1 MRLVLSIDAI
11 YVGIALFP
19 GYIVSTDAAFTTS
32 NVKYG
37 GLNALRSTVGS
48 SSRKDNEFDCHG
60 RIRGA
65 QTGTAFIP
73 PIQGSP
79 WLRCSTSLNAK
90 AKKGGKKVP
99 TLDFDL
105 LDEEDEPMSKKD
117 RMKAEK
123 AAKKAAKSAQKA
135 AADEGQT
142 GGKKVPSLDLDLF
155 AEEDESMSKK
165 DRVKAEKAAAKTAKA
180 AEKAMKEEAKAA
192 DAPKKKDPNAAALK
206 ALAEMEREEAR
217 MAAKVD
223 SDDGAD
229 DFGIPKKKLS
239 KKEEKMAKKKAEKE
253 AAKKAAKAE
262 KMKARRETAEDG
274 ADADVGAV
282 NGDNAVPDL
291 NGDGDAAEE
300 GTPKPKKK
308 EKVTLEERIRKE
320 RPPPRIRV
328 MESSQPNFSSL
339 RLENVG
345 VTFRDQ
351 EVVKDVTWGV
361 QTGDRIGL
369 VGHNGA
375 GKTTQLRILA
385 GELEPTTGDVVK
397 SSNSL
402 RVAMLRQEFV
412 DELILDRTLEEEFMS
427 VFQDE
432 LQILDDLRTA
442 EKELEQIGDDTDR
455 MQEILDNMQDLQ
467 NQAETKGVYA
477 LQSRAKKI
485 MNLMGFDEEE
495 EDYLV
500 GMFSGGWK
508 MRIGLGKVLLKEPN
522 ILMLDEP
529 TNHLDLESVEWLE
542 AFLIEQ
548 NIPMITV
555 SHDREFLDRVCNKIV
570 DAEGGI
576 CTAYDGNYSRFLEL
590 KKSRMDA
597 WHASYNA
604 QEKKIKEER
613 AWINK
618 FKIKQPQATKQRK
631 AQLEKLVKSDDYVQK
646 PPFFGKPF
654 KFRFPDAPR
663 LSPEVADIKGL
674 SHSYGDGVNRL
685 FQDCELFVEKGDRIA
700 VLGPN
705 GSGKS
710 TLLRLLVGRETPDNG
725 TAEIVGKN
733 IVMKYF
739 EQNQADALDL
749 SLTVID
755 TIQDRSNGQSY
766 NELRALLGQFLFKGD
781 AVEKKVANLSGGEKA
796 RLSLCC
802 MMLEPA
808 NLLILDEP
816 TNHLD
821 IPAKEMLEEAL
832 QYFEGAVIVVS
843 HDRYFISKVAR
854 TTVAIENK
862 KMVKY
867 QGDYKFY
874 MEKSKDVKAKV
885 EARAVKGVERIGSA
899 PIVEFEEVVKKKN
912 FGGAKTA
919 NLVTRKDK
927 GVKNAKRNESK

>member
-1 MRLVLSIDAI
+1 
-11 YVGIALFP
+11 
-19 GYIVSTDAAFTTS
+19 
-32 NVKYG
+32 
-37 GLNALRSTVGS
+37 
-48 SSRKDNEFDCHG
+48 
-60 RIRGA
+60 
-65 QTGTAFIP
+65 
-73 PIQGSP
+73 
-79 WLRCSTSLNAK
+79 
-90 AKKGGKKVP
+90 
-99 TLDFDL
+99 
-105 LDEEDEPMSKKD
+105 
-117 RMKAEK
+117 
-123 AAKKAAKSAQKA
+123 
-135 AADEGQT
+135 
-142 GGKKVPSLDLDLF
+142 
-155 AEEDESMSKK
+155 
-165 DRVKAEKAAAKTAKA
+165 
-180 AEKAMKEEAKAA
+180 
-192 DAPKKKDPNAAALK
+192 
-206 ALAEMEREEAR
+206 
-217 MAAKVD
+217 
-223 SDDGAD
+223 
-229 DFGIPKKKLS
+229 
-239 KKEEKMAKKKAEKE
+239 
-253 AAKKAAKAE
+253 
-262 KMKARRETAEDG
+262 
-274 ADADVGAV
+274 
-282 NGDNAVPDL
+282 
-291 NGDGDAAEE
+291 
-300 GTPKPKKK
+300 
-308 EKVTLEERIRKE
+308 
-320 RPPPRIRV
+320 

-397 SSNSL
+397 SSNML
-402 RVAMLRQEFV
+402 RVSMLRQEFV
-412 DELILDRTLEEEFMS
+412 DELVLERTLEEEFMS

-432 LQILDDLRTA
+432 LKILDDLRAA

-455 MQEILDNMQDLQ
+455 MQEILDDMQNLQ
-467 NQAETKGVYA
+467 NQAESKGVYA

-485 MNLMGFDEEE
+485 MNLMGFDEVE

-508 MRIGLGKVLLKEPN
+508 MRIGLGKVLLKDPN

-548 NIPMITV
+548 NLPMIIV

-604 QEKKIKEER
+604 QEKKVKEER
-613 AWINK
+613 AWISK
-618 FKIKQPQATKQRK
+618 FRIKQPQATKQRM
-631 AQLEKLVKSDDYVQK
+631 AQLEKLTKSADYVQK

-654 KFRFPDAPR
+654 NFRFPDAPR
-663 LSPEVADIKGL
+663 LSPEVADIKSV
-674 SHSYGDGVNRL
+674 SHSYGGGVNRL
-685 FQDCELFVEKGDRIA
+685 FEDCDLFVEKGDRIA
-700 VLGPN
+700 ILGSN

-710 TLLRLLVGRETPDNG
+710 TLLRLLVGKETPDEG
-725 TAEIVGKN
+725 SAKIVGKN
-733 IVMKYF
+733 IVMNYF

-755 TIQDRSNGQSY
+755 TIQDRSHGQSY

-832 QYFEGAVIVVS
+832 QHFEGTVIVVS
-843 HDRYFISKVAR
+843 HDRYFISRVAK
-854 TTVAIENK
+854 TTVAIEK
-862 KMVKY
+862 KKLIKY

-874 MEKSKDVKAKV
+874 MEKSKDIKQKV
-885 EARAVKGVERIGSA
+885 DARAVKGVERIGSA
-899 PIVEFEEVVKKKN
+899 PIIEVEEVVKKKN

-927 GVKNAKRNESK
+927 GVKNAKRGNT